1 MLALRIRLRELLA
14 EWPEHPVLEQLDAIC
29 GRVLGLPANGP
40 LKAALT
46 GIELLLARS
55 QPWEEGAANHVSLAS
70 LLAPCARLAQRW
82 RALELAAWPRA
93 LVASARQAA
102 ASANNTWFPLFR
114 LLTAQPPAEEAACRT
129 WIRGVAA
136 AIEEYVISS
145 PLGEFERRLALLWS
159 FYALMRVDGASQRGG
174 APHSHAASAQL
185 AALLFNTH
193 RYYAQFAPS
202 VRAALAAACAP
213 VAAKLREHVKLARW
227 EVRSVT
233 LARGGR
239 ARTLRHAHSILRTAA
254 ATPCR

>member
-1 MLALRIRLRELLA
+1 MLAVRSRLRELLE

-29 GRVLGLPANGP
+29 GRVMGLPANGP

-55 QPWEEGAANHVSLAS
+55 QPWEEGAAKHVSLAA

-102 ASANNTWFPLFR
+102 AAANNTWFPLFR
-114 LLTAQPPAEEAACRT
+114 LLTAQPPAGEAECCT

-136 AIEEYVISS
+136 AIEEYVIAS

-159 FYALMRVDGASQRGG
+159 FYALIRVESAAQRGAG
-174 APHSHAASAQL
+174 PSSTAAPAQL
-185 AALLFNTH
+185 TALLFNTH

-202 VRAALAAACAP
+202 VRATLAAACAP
-213 VAAKLREHVKLARW
+213 VATKLREHVKLARW
-227 EVRSVT
+227 EVRPGPWARWRAA
-233 LARGGR
+233 LATR
-239 ARTLRHAHSILRTAA
+239 AIHSPYGCGD
-254 ATPCR
+254 PCR